1 MPQVRFSAFHD
12 YVDGKPVGQQ
22 PEVCALVSEVF
33 NNRPPQPRYIFVQG
47 VESVINYIKTKWKN
61 KENLSEKY
69 LAYRFVI
76 LMALTSASSAS
87 AILCHDVRFMVKLE
101 DTYIFTFHKLHK
113 SWRKGKAPPKLYF
126 YKYPKDQEL
135 CVVSALNDHLKR
147 TETWRA
153 NGDKFQLLLSYIKP
167 HVEVHSSTV
176 SR

>member
-1 MPQVRFSAFHD
+1 M
-12 YVDGKPVGQQ
+12 
-22 PEVCALVSEVF
+22 
-33 NNRPPQPRYIFVQG
+33 FVQS

-76 LMALTSASSAS
+76 LMALSSASSAS
-87 AILCHDVRFMVKLE
+87 AIHSHDVRFMVKLD

-113 SWRKGKAPPKLYF
+113 SWRKGKAPPKLHF

-135 CVVSALNDHLKR
+135 CAVSALNDHLKR

>member
-1 MPQVRFSAFHD
+1 M
-12 YVDGKPVGQQ
+12 
-22 PEVCALVSEVF
+22 
-33 NNRPPQPRYIFVQG
+33 FVQS

-76 LMALTSASSAS
+76 LMALSSASSAS
-87 AILCHDVRFMVKLE
+87 AIHSHDVRFMVKLD

-113 SWRKGKAPPKLYF
+113 SWRKGKAPPNPPPQ
-126 YKYPKDQEL
+126 KYPKDQEL